1 MNPFQD
7 QAEVMKAYGQT
18 VGFINPDQGM
28 AYYRMMIEEMAEF
41 QLAFT
46 KTLIDVEYTED
57 QANEIIAEIFDGCID
72 LIVVTIGFMH
82 SMGLPAEAGWR
93 EVMQS
98 NLSKIDPE
106 TGFVKRREDGKVLKP
121 AGYKPPD
128 LLSLIKSTLKEA
140 Q

>member
-28 AYYRMMIEEMAEF
+28 AYYRMMIEEMAEY
-41 QLAFT
+41 QQAFT
-46 KTLIDVEYTED
+46 KTLLDVDYTEE
-57 QANEIIAEIFDGCID
+57 QCNEIIAEIFDGCID

-82 SMGLPAEAGWR
+82 SMGLPVEAGWR

>member
-1 MNPFQD
+1 MNPFKD

-46 KTLIDVEYTED
+46 KIFVGVEYTED

-82 SMGLPAEAGWR
+82 SMGMPSEAGWR

-128 LLSLIKSTLKEA
+128 LLSLIKSNLKEM

>member
-1 MNPFQD
+1 MNPFKD

-46 KTLIDVEYTED
+46 KTLLDVDYTEE
-57 QANEIIAEIFDGCID
+57 QCNEIIAEIFDGCID

-128 LLSLIKSTLKEA
+128 LLSLIKSNLKEM

>member
-1 MNPFQD
+1 MNPFRD

-128 LLSLIKSTLKEA
+128 LLSLIKSNLKEA

>member
-1 MNPFQD
+1 MNPFRD

-57 QANEIIAEIFDGCID
+57 QANEIIAEVFDGCID

-128 LLSLIKSTLKEA
+128 LLSLIKSNLKEA

>member
-1 MNPFQD
+1 MNPFRD

-46 KTLIDVEYTED
+46 KTLLDVDYTEE
-57 QANEIIAEIFDGCID
+57 QCNEIIAEIFDGCID

-128 LLSLIKSTLKEA
+128 LLSLIKSTLKEK

>member
-1 MNPFQD
+1 MNPFKD

-57 QANEIIAEIFDGCID
+57 QANEIIAEVFDGCID
-72 LIVVTIGFMH
+72 LIVVTIGFLH

-128 LLSLIKSTLKEA
+128 LLSLIKSNLKEA